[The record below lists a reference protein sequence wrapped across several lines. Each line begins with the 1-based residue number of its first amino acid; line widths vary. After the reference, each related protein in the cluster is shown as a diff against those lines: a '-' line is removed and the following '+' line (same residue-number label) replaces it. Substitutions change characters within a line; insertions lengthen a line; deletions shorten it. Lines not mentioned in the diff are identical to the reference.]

1 MKIKPF
7 IFTILFAALSV
18 TALPSTPAQFNVATY
33 NLRQLNGGDDN
44 AGNGWERRYPVIAKL
59 VQFHDFD
66 IFGTQEGYK
75 SQLEQLRAAMP
86 QYDYIGIGRD
96 DGKNE
101 GEHSAIFYRTDLF
114 EVIDHGDFWLSE
126 NPDRPGLGWD
136 AVCNRIC
143 TWGHFRHIPSGQE
156 FLFFNL
162 HADHIGKRA
171 RVESA
176 TLVKEKMKEFGNE
189 LPVFLTGD
197 FNVDQTH
204 SSYHA
209 FNDGV
214 KLVDSYTVGE
224 LIYAL
229 NGTYNAYNTDDFTE
243 SRIDHIFVS
252 PSVKVKKYGVLTDT
266 YRTLDQADAPESDSP
281 DAPREITLRKYTP
294 RNPSDHYPVKIS
306 VTLP

>member
-1 MKIKPF
+1 MKLKTLLLSF
-7 IFTILFAALSV
+7 LIL
-18 TALPSTPAQFNVATY
+18 TATTASRAEVPAEFNVATY
-33 NLRQLNGGDDN
+33 NLRQLNGGDN
-44 AGNGWERRYPVIAKL
+44 EAGNGWERRYPVIATL

-86 QYDYIGIGRD
+86 GYDYIGIGRD
-96 DGKNE
+96 DGKE
-101 GEHSAIFYRTDLF
+101 GGEHSAIFYRTDLF
-114 EVIDHGDFWLSE
+114 EVVDHGDFWLSE
-126 NPDRPGLGWD
+126 TPDRPGLGWD

-143 TWGHFRHIPSGQE
+143 TWGHFRHIPSGKE

-176 TLVKEKMKEFGNE
+176 ALVKSKMQEFGST

-204 SSYHA
+204 SSYAA
-209 FNDGV
+209 FNDGSA
-214 KLVDSYTVGE
+214 LVDSYTVGK
-224 LIYAL
+224 LVYAL
-229 NGTYNAYNTDDFTE
+229 NGTYNAYHTDDYTD

-252 PSVKVKKYGVLTDT
+252 PSIEVKKYGVLTDT
-266 YRTLDQADAPESDSP
+266 YRTLDSSEASVSDSP
-281 DAPREITLRKYTP
+281 DAPREITLRQYTP
-294 RNPSDHYPVKIS
+294 RNPSDHYPVKI
-306 VTLP
+306 VVKLP